1 MSRRFIAITI
11 VCLSVLAFSVR
22 VAAIFVLHRWTSP
35 NAIEHRA
42 LALSLVKHHTFYF
55 RDFNYF
61 GPSSVQSPPYP
72 FLLAVL
78 FKTFGPESK
87 GAYIAAM
94 VINSLA
100 GALTVWL
107 TYLMVRAFRGS
118 QITALIAA
126 ALVAIW
132 PSQVYTATHVQAIS
146 LITLSIVAM
155 FYFFQRGVATGKA
168 APWIGYSVVGCIA
181 ALTEPVLLP
190 VLALSGLFILAWRS
204 LTLEQRIRNAAI
216 LLAGAILIIA
226 PWTIRNHTV
235 HGQWIPIKSTFWVN
249 VWKGNNPNATGT
261 DRLEMSD
268 DKKNALKVTQ
278 VSDVTEDTPHQYD
291 ALTPEQRA
299 MLNRQ
304 PEAVREQIFKQ
315 FATSWI
321 SANHLGYVK
330 LCLKRLGMS
339 ILFDLDN
346 PKARNLVWIASRIA
360 LLPLTIIGLFFA
372 RKQKW
377 HLLFPLLV
385 WGSALLTYTL
395 TVTAN
400 RFAIPF
406 EPLQL
411 ALTALVLAPI
421 FSRFATQPRGFE
433 VKTPA
438 TV

>member
-11 VCLSVLAFSVR
+11 ICLSLLAFTAR
-22 VAAIFVLHRWTSP
+22 VAAIFALHRWTSP

-78 FKTFGPESK
+78 FKTFGPESN

-100 GALTVWL
+100 GALTVWV

-155 FYFFQRGVATGKA
+155 FYFFQLGVSSGKA

-190 VLALSGLFILAWRS
+190 VLAFSGLFILFWRS

-216 LLAGAILIIA
+216 LLAAAILIIA

-261 DRLEMSD
+261 DRLELNEQTMAD
-268 DKKNALKVTQ
+268 MKVRAATGTP
-278 VSDVTEDTPHQYD
+278 DIPHQYD

-299 MLNRQ
+299 RLNRQ
-304 PEAVREQIFKQ
+304 PEAAREQIFKE

-321 SANHLGYVK
+321 SANHMGYVK

-360 LLPLTIIGLFFA
+360 LLPLTIIGLILA
-372 RKQKW
+372 WKRKW

-411 ALTALVLAPI
+411 ALTALVIAAVFDKSRSSQPSLA
-421 FSRFATQPRGFE
+421 R
-433 VKTPA
+433 V
-438 TV
+438 